1 MVLLFAGTMAASPVG
16 QAHAQAALV
25 AQVIREGVKKAIR
38 AVDLKVQRLQHKTL
52 VLENA
57 QKVLENTMSRLKLQQ
72 IAGWVQKQKDMYQQ
86 YYQELWK
93 VKEAVTLYEQVKD
106 ITREQEQLLREYK
119 QAWKLFSHDADFS
132 AAELDYMARVYS
144 GILTETA
151 RDIDRLAAL
160 VRPFETQMSDAAR
173 MTMIR
178 ETGKAVNHNYQD
190 LLRFNH
196 QNTLLA
202 LQRARERNDVQEMEE
217 LYGLQ

>member
-16 QAHAQAALV
+16 QAHGQATLV

-38 AVDLKVQRLQHKTL
+38 AVDLKIQRLQNKTL

-72 IAGWVQKQKDMYQQ
+72 IAGWVQKQKDLYQE

-93 VKEAVTLYEQVKD
+93 VKEAITLYEQVKD
-106 ITREQEQLLREYK
+106 ITREQDQLLREYER
-119 QAWKLFSHDADFS
+119 AWKLLRDNPDFRPE
-132 AAELDYMARVYS
+132 ELSYMEEVYS
-144 GILTETA
+144 GILARTA
-151 RDIDRLAAL
+151 ANVSRLTAL
-160 VRPFETQMSDAAR
+160 VKPFETQMSDAAR

-178 ETGKAVNHNYQD
+178 ETGKAVDRNYQD
-190 LLRFNH
+190 LLRFNR

-202 LQRARERNDVQEMEE
+202 LQRARERNDVQEMGE
-217 LYGLQ
+217 LYGLN